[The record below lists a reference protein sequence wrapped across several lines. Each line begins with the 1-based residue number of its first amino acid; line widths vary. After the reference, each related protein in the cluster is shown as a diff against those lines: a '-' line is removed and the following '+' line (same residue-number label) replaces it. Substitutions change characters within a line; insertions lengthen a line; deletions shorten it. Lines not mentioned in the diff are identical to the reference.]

1 MNSLVVLYRIL
12 RKFYRELECIEKFFL
27 CTYIIDMA
35 TYCFLFIGSLIL
47 TGHFEIDFLFI
58 LILGFPIISGI
69 IMFYGKTVYHG
80 LAFLGVHSFP
90 VFGGIAY
97 FYTQYF
103 NCRDHTLKCD
113 ASPTFYA
120 SIVFLVALI
129 ILFQLLHTLYVYLIW
144 KKRIW
149 PLVYEFKHSRHDE
162 IKVPFNIIFLYYS
175 FFMLKGVRDE
185 KHYLMFIVYVGN
197 FIQALLLYFDMASF
211 CKQFKSLAKL
221 DSTLQ
226 CFQYNTEI
234 CTFLLYACLCWI
246 VLALSTWN
254 TIRCHKNFGK
264 NMSDYITYEP
274 TPPEFESGRKLVKR
288 ESSVPEH
295 SHIV

>member
-1 MNSLVVLYRIL
+1 MNSLIVLYRIL
-12 RKFYRELECIEKFFL
+12 RKFYKGLKR
-27 CTYIIDMA
+27 D
-35 TYCFLFIGSLIL
+35 
-47 TGHFEIDFLFI
+47 FEINFL
-58 LILGFPIISGI
+58 LIPLIFFPIISGI
-69 IMFYGKTVYHG
+69 IMFYGRTVYHG

-90 VFGGIAY
+90 IVGGIAY

-103 NCRDHTLKCD
+103 LCRDNTISCN
-113 ASPTFYA
+113 ANSTFYTIGV
-120 SIVFLVALI
+120 SFLISLSA
-129 ILFQLLHTLYVYLIW
+129 LFQLLHTIYVYFLW

-162 IKVPFNIIFLYYS
+162 IKDMHAIYEVQFPLFHAQIMMIGL
-175 FFMLKGVRDE
+175 LLVA
-185 KHYLMFIVYVGN
+185 YLVGICGN
-197 FIQALLLYFDMASF
+197 FIQALLLYFDMESF
-211 CKQFKSLAKL
+211 CKKFKVLANA
-221 DSTLQ
+221 DSTIQ
-226 CFQYNTEI
+226 CFQYNLPL
-234 CTFLLYACLCWI
+234 CAFLIYACLCWI

-288 ESSVPEH
+288 ESSVPKHH